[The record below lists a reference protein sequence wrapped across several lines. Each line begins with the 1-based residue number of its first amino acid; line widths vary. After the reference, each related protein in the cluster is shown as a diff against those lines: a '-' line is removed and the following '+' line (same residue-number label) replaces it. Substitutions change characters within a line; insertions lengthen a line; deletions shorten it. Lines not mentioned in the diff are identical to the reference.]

1 MMVNLGTPTPEPLV
15 NSFVYKESDDDI
27 EVTHAYTLPLPF
39 LTTMEPAYTILIG
52 DEVISTT
59 PIRETDKFIKS
70 SIDDLVPIPRESEST
85 SLVPP
90 LETPPLSTPKPKEN
104 LKPNPHQL
112 LIPYPSWLQEE
123 KFQALVNHTG
133 RADHFTYRIDIV
145 ESLCDKFLILNDQSG
160 GSTTYHFDHSL
171 PDYEI
176 FRFDMEEKSSG
187 STTTH
192 SDFSLPEY
200 DSFIFDLSIDPF
212 PPADRSAFYHEEFV
226 DELAH
231 IISPPKYDY
240 FYFDLEANPGEFTR
254 VLKENIF
261 DLSTKGLTINELND
275 SSPLL
280 SDYESSLSKEFS
292 KIDLLVSFPSGNE
305 DIIFDPRIIII
316 KRVQSKRFQFFP
328 LDDFLTFSFVSDSLL

>member
-1 MMVNLGTPTPEPLV
+1 M
-15 NSFVYKESDDDI
+15 
-27 EVTHAYTLPLPF
+27 
-39 LTTMEPAYTILIG
+39 
-52 DEVISTT
+52 
-59 PIRETDKFIKS
+59 
-70 SIDDLVPIPRESEST
+70 
-85 SLVPP
+85 
-90 LETPPLSTPKPKEN
+90 
-104 LKPNPHQL
+104 
-112 LIPYPSWLQEE
+112 
-123 KFQALVNHTG
+123 NHTG
-133 RADHFTYRIDIV
+133 PDHFIYRIDIV
-145 ESLCDKFLILNDQSG
+145 ESLCNKFLILNDQSG
-160 GSTTYHFDHSL
+160 GSTTYHFDDSS

-176 FRFDMEEKSSG
+176 FRFYMEEKSHGSTTTHSDYSLPDYDAFYFDDDHIKEKSSG

-192 SDFSLPEY
+192 FDFSLPEY
-200 DSFIFDLSIDPF
+200 DSFIFDFSIDPF

-240 FYFDLEANPGEFTR
+240 FYFDLEADPGEFTR

-305 DIIFDPRIIII
+305 DIIFDPGIIII
-316 KRVQSKRFQFFP
+316 KRVQSKRFHILPLTNFSTIKSDPLIMTNPFEINTLTLFP
-328 LDDFLTFSFVSDSLL
+328 SGNEDKVFNPKILTLKGFHSRHSLGLSHRDS